1 MGYYMRFISTDEQEI
16 TLSLLESALKL
27 VDPQYSI
34 ANVHK
39 TPREF
44 GDLMHGNDIYGQIEI
59 NQLGDNLFEEE
70 LEELKEFLS
79 EGKGKKKKAVLKAL
93 TNTKTTVAVEVLWQK
108 RDAEQ
113 TLSKIASLWNWLFTN
128 RSGLLQVDNEGY
140 YDSSG
145 LILEE

>member
-16 TLSLLESALKL
+16 TLSLLKSALKL

-39 TPREF
+39 IPREF

-59 NQLGDNLFEEE
+59 NRLGDSLFEEE
-70 LEELKEFLS
+70 LEELKELLGES
-79 EGKGKKKKAVLKAL
+79 KGKESVLQIL
-93 TNTKTTVAVEVLWQK
+93 TNAKTSVVIQVLWQE
-108 RDAEQ
+108 RDSEQ
-113 TLSKIASLWNWLFTN
+113 TLSKIDPLWNWLFTN
-128 RSGLLQVDNEGY
+128 RQGLLQADGEGY

-145 LILEE
+145 LIAEE